1 MDSLSDVIACCR
13 GLLFEKITERK
24 KSSEKFR
31 QLLCKSTVIK
41 ALDRHTDSKNCG
53 SSDEQLTW
61 DYVFK
66 SVGKYVLIETQ
77 HLQKS
82 KDQVS
87 AATLTRKEKAK
98 KEVSDLVK
106 FVIRQ
111 ADKRGPRLKCSSLLN
126 HIDEILQDEYMCQA
140 YGLDYSNVLLK
151 NVLSVRKYW
160 TEISSPTWH
169 NLIGIYVKMYTS
181 QEYGID
187 KMLLSRVISTLISG
201 ATVQCDLRPKRL
213 LNFFTEVFKNIRQ
226 EKTLVVTENLICALN
241 VFIKHIATNSRT
253 QICKLGETVFV
264 NMLYL
269 WDNRPTPLLKNELIE
284 FLSIQIHAH
293 HPGGSKRDSVG
304 AFAVDWDVWM
314 SHLRK
319 LYEVMYGDFQQ
330 LGGRKRFSTGS
341 REASLP
347 PNYVD
352 LAAEV
357 CNQLFQS
364 SEHAIEVTQISETD
378 IEDRPG
384 AKKRRLESGWTSIR
398 DIITSLGQ
406 TVQLTPWL
414 QLITRVMEKFPGSLA
429 EDETYPYLNCIS
441 SLISECKKV
450 EISKYLLSCADAFTI
465 NWKKIR
471 LGQRTE
477 ELCGPVWRKVWMST
491 LRCVSLH
498 HATPEGYKLLKAMV
512 LEDII
517 RPDRDM
523 WSLFLPN
530 ISPPTQEA
538 VEFLLCIL
546 QKFSLP
552 EQFQPSVL
560 TSANYNELQ
569 YPLRS
574 QLIDWI
580 LPSGE
585 GFSGSS
591 LANNSDI
598 NPESVANVLVL
609 LMIQN
614 QSVLNRSE
622 HCEIS
627 PSITDLE
634 MTYLQSSHDFPVS
647 NKFLSSKDSMKIC
660 NDVLHLSVVM
670 SKIEKM
676 LKDEV
681 SVFLEI
687 SDVQLQH
694 IEKVV
699 SNVCLLSKLI
709 YWLLSY
715 GVVNSESL
723 LTMDIVSLLKV
734 LYKKLGL
741 FLSEILQKEGCL
753 PLQDILTKIQSL
765 YSSEIY
771 DGTSSIQAARL
782 IRCLLPSKIVDQLLG
797 IASNKLSKQPR
808 ASHSKSDIGHIK
820 LKSRNRPSSSRSIIE
835 DDDMDLEF
843 DQPLAKDQGEEE
855 DLDDDFGDSQDAEE
869 SNVDAFQSPL
879 SSSSLT
885 EGQTLRLTAIK
896 VLCGWCAY
904 DKPEMKEILPLETN
918 ADPVYIRTKMEELI
932 DEEELD
938 SNKAFDLQMLQVII
952 SGLTT
957 SNHQVGDLDLEN
969 MVDAIRRVAKQQRKD
984 HNISCMCLELLS
996 SVVCYLGNDE
1006 MPSKTVKECREIT
1019 VHLLSAFWNLQDTF
1033 SSKVRLTT
1041 AKCMM
1046 AFIEADPKQQW
1057 ALLSTKE
1064 DESAIST
1071 EFIQTMCDLSHDV
1084 RMYAS
1089 QAVSRLYVTGC
1100 EEPIPINRHQ
1110 QNQLFDQI
1118 YVIINETI
1126 DIKSKQGSLTAER
1139 AQDEKNNRTASALT
1153 TVGNIMC
1160 SSVVCENKTIFA
1172 LCQLV
1177 RECDIDIKQVHNV
1190 LKKVSSLL
1198 GYKDGHHYMSYHL
1211 PYVLNQWLGLNYPV
1225 AEFPYQLAFCS
1236 SLQNFYRDFYLV
1248 IIPQLI
1254 MKKNILDAKEV
1265 VTEIK
1270 GSWDIILRQCIPH
1283 TVIYM
1288 LPLFAVADTGNAPSD
1303 ETLKKR
1309 TAHATACYDLL
1320 TREATKEVVE
1330 KTIVSCLDEI
1340 VVNILKCLYDPE
1352 EDFVKTGSI
1361 RNIDP
1366 EPNPPCYNPYMIRC
1380 TLDYVT
1386 NSFSGNAR
1394 TLVDVLSKNQDSIQK
1409 ILLDISVKLNTEHR
1423 LHEKRRLFLMYQLFV
1438 KLLLREFSQQ
1448 LGGSWAYVLRETI
1461 HRLVYTAN
1469 DVIKIYQNGI
1479 SDCGYSKNIIFMS
1492 LQLLK
1497 EICTVGLETCPEELS
1512 KYLPFIVG
1520 NIVKMATSDA
1530 EDIANEANLLLQL
1543 LIIDNFTSLRH
1554 AIVSLDPFPSE
1565 EKFHQLSTLH
1575 RRLKYADGPFTLI
1588 KEINHFMS
1596 SASSVC
1602 NVRKEG
1608 LEHLSQQLHQNRK
1621 QLCQFTSH
1629 DTEKESICQLIC
1641 KLVQVYQGAKGEV
1654 TVEISKCLGEIG
1666 PVDLEQNGLPRVEDT
1681 VDQVVSLFTGNQ
1693 QNYCKIFH
1701 MLNQYLVD
1709 NDMSVVEAAS
1719 NVLKT
1724 LLSTKTGIE
1733 FANLYRER
1741 LGDKD
1746 FLFQYLHPFRPRKK
1760 IQAGKEES
1768 VSVEEFQRMVDMET
1782 MWTPPDCSHDNWIHN
1797 LTCTLINAGVQDEI
1811 LSRLQPICMIK
1822 TRFSEIVLPLVI
1834 HDLLVQDQ
1842 PIHREV
1848 LSSHIRRFFSSHCEQ
1863 DSSNPRS
1870 HSALSMSSRDVSE
1883 VCRNKDS
1890 LRSMLN
1896 VVQYLRQQDRP
1907 KQGRQEMTAWD
1918 NNFWLDLDFL
1928 HISKAAMYCSAH
1940 FSAILFAEIWCD
1952 IQRQKQDYSGDSQK
1966 GTGFSQSFSQTTMID
1981 SLGSSTSSSS
1991 TINVQDL
1998 LLQTYQE
2005 IGDPDGLYGC
2015 GAGRLADTSSRVK
2028 SYEHENRWEKAV
2040 ITYDIEMCQPSS
2052 VPQYE
2057 LLQALQNFGS
2067 NHLLERYLHTM
2078 SSTGQS
2084 EIPNHIKDLQFKA
2097 AWKTGQWNIETTS
2110 RLEESCSFNEAVYSA
2125 LTAVKDG
2132 HCSLAERNIGI
2143 ARMLSMQKISTSTM
2157 ESARCLYPIL
2167 ADLQC
2172 VSQIDNVLQ
2181 YNILKKEGYDDLTTR
2196 WNSEDSFTDNDF
2208 MFLEPT
2214 LNIRCTILKMLQ
2226 LKHDDPSLNI
2236 CLQHQLL
2243 KLAQLARESNRHQ
2256 IAERAI
2262 FDLKQME
2269 TDDLKLYIPKLI
2281 EEANLYWTRQEQNT
2295 AKHLMKNLMTKLEKL
2310 QDENIDAARF
2320 YPQVLSIY
2328 GNWLAETRSENPNVI
2343 MEEYLE
2349 KTVGLLES
2357 LNEQGDVAMDAYL
2370 SLARYA
2376 DNQYQNIVNYMKSN
2390 TYEAKQALMK
2400 KAKTEMETLKQL
2412 GDISKD
2418 RYYKILYK
2426 QSDIDKA
2433 EIEAMNEDKTKYLQK
2448 AVENYLKCLKY
2459 GDKHDLRI
2467 FRLISLWF
2475 SNTAVQ
2481 DVNTLIEKSIKTLK
2495 SYKFIPLMYQLAARM
2510 DTKAQSQSFQATLN
2524 NMIER
2529 AAKDHPHH
2537 TLLCVLA
2544 LAHAKKDTEIM
2555 NPTTASTNRRT
2566 KLSKS
2571 ISDTSKDEG
2580 RIEAAKLML
2589 LRLKDKN
2596 SPVVRI
2602 VEDLEKL
2609 CLAYIQL
2616 ANVNVERY
2624 KKETRPIQLQS
2635 VQNNLLITKIKDL
2648 HNVAVPTV
2656 DIKVDPKGS
2665 YNNLICVKGFNPT
2678 FKLAGGVN
2686 LPKIISCIGTDG
2698 KTRRQL
2704 VKGRDDLRQDAV
2716 MQQVF
2721 GMVNNLLQKNSETRK
2736 RQLHVRQYKVV
2747 PLSQMSGLLEWCEGT
2762 MPIGEY
2768 LVASSPGDEKPGAHY
2783 RYRPD
2788 DYPAIDCR
2796 RHMGGVHASPDAVKK
2811 FKVFMAVCK
2820 RFLPVFRHFFM
2831 EKFRDPAVW
2840 FEARLAYTK
2849 SVATNSI
2856 VGYILGLGDRHVQ
2869 NILIDCNTAELVHI
2883 DLGVAFEQGK
2893 ILPTPETVP
2902 FRLTRDIVDGMG
2914 VSGVEGV
2921 FRRCCEKTMDVMHN
2935 NQEALLTI
2943 LEVLLYDPLYAWCMS
2958 PAKAYALQ
2966 HRRDRNDPDASE
2978 LNTTKDVLE
2987 FAESNEPVENTESV
3001 NKLAERVLLRLHQKL
3016 QGIEDGVQLSVSGQ
3030 VNLLIQQ
3037 ARDPKNLAKLFP
3049 GWQPYI

>member
-1 MDSLSDVIACCR
+1 MDIHQDIITSLGQTVQLTPWDKQYNSHHGKLTD
-13 GLLFEKITERK
+13 TE
-24 KSSEKFR
+24 
-31 QLLCKSTVIK
+31 
-41 ALDRHTDSKNCG
+41 DRH
-53 SSDEQLTW
+53 
-61 DYVFK
+61 
-66 SVGKYVLIETQ
+66 
-77 HLQKS
+77 
-82 KDQVS
+82 
-87 AATLTRKEKAK
+87 
-98 KEVSDLVK
+98 
-106 FVIRQ
+106 
-111 ADKRGPRLKCSSLLN
+111 
-126 HIDEILQDEYMCQA
+126 IDI
-140 YGLDYSNVLLK
+140 
-151 NVLSVRKYW
+151 
-160 TEISSPTWH
+160 
-169 NLIGIYVKMYTS
+169 
-181 QEYGID
+181 
-187 KMLLSRVISTLISG
+187 
-201 ATVQCDLRPKRL
+201 
-213 LNFFTEVFKNIRQ
+213 
-226 EKTLVVTENLICALN
+226 
-241 VFIKHIATNSRT
+241 
-253 QICKLGETVFV
+253 
-264 NMLYL
+264 
-269 WDNRPTPLLKNELIE
+269 
-284 FLSIQIHAH
+284 
-293 HPGGSKRDSVG
+293 
-304 AFAVDWDVWM
+304 
-314 SHLRK
+314 
-319 LYEVMYGDFQQ
+319 
-330 LGGRKRFSTGS
+330 
-341 REASLP
+341 
-347 PNYVD
+347 
-352 LAAEV
+352 
-357 CNQLFQS
+357 
-364 SEHAIEVTQISETD
+364 
-378 IEDRPG
+378 
-384 AKKRRLESGWTSIR
+384 ESGWTSIR
-398 DIITSLGQ
+398 DIITSQGL

-429 EDETYPYLNCIS
+429 EDETYPYLNCLS
-441 SLISECKKV
+441 SLIAESKKV
-450 EISKYLLSCADAFTI
+450 EISKYLLLCAEAFTV
-465 NWKKIR
+465 NWKKIK

-477 ELCGPVWRKVWMST
+477 ELCGPVWRKMWMST
-491 LRCVSLH
+491 LRCVSLN
-498 HATPEGYKLLKAMV
+498 HATPQGYKLLKAMV
-512 LEDII
+512 VEDII
-517 RPDRDM
+517 HPDRDM

-552 EQFQPSVL
+552 ELFQPSVL
-560 TSANYNELQ
+560 TSANYNEMQ

-614 QSVLNRSE
+614 QSVLNKSE
-622 HCEIS
+622 HCEKSS
-627 PSITDLE
+627 PVTDLE
-634 MTYLQSSHDFPVS
+634 MIYLQSSHDFPMS
-647 NKFLSSKDSMKIC
+647 NTFLCSKDSKESC
-660 NDVLHLSVVM
+660 NDVLHLPVIM

-687 SDVQLQH
+687 TDVQLQH

-699 SNVCLLSKLI
+699 SDVCLLSKLI
-709 YWLLSY
+709 YWLLNY

-723 LTMDIVSLLKV
+723 LKMDIVSLLKV
-734 LYKKLGL
+734 LYKKLGM
-741 FLSEILQKEGCL
+741 FLGEILHKEGSL
-753 PLQDILTKIQSL
+753 PLQNILMKLLSL
-765 YSSEIY
+765 YDSKFPG
-771 DGTSSIQAARL
+771 GTTSIQAARL
-782 IRCLLPSKIVDQLLG
+782 IRCLFPAKIVDQLLG
-797 IASNKLSKQPR
+797 IASNKLSKQPP

-820 LKSRNRPSSSRSIIE
+820 LKSRNRPSTSRSIIE

-843 DQPLAKDQGEEE
+843 DQPLAMDQGEEE
-855 DLDDDFGDSQDAEE
+855 DLDDDFGDSQESED

-885 EGQTLRLTAIK
+885 EGQTIRLTAIK
-896 VLCGWCAY
+896 VLCLWCGY
-904 DKPEMKEILPLETN
+904 DKSEMKEILPLETN
-918 ADPVYIRTKMEELI
+918 GDPVYIRTKMEELI

-938 SNKAFDLQMLQVII
+938 SNKAFDLQMLHTII

-957 SNHQVGDLDLEN
+957 GNHRVSDIDLEN
-969 MVDAIRRVAKQQRKD
+969 MVDAIRTACIVAFYGFLRCGEFTVSKAAQFDPDINLCIEDVFHTDLVVFKLKQSKTDPFRKGINIQLHKLGQLICPYKTLLEYIQVRKEFSPINQTDPLFITIDKKPLERQYFLTCIKKGLDLRGFNSSHYNGHSFRIGAATSAGKAKIEDHLIKTLGRWSSDSYIRCIRVMPASIKSAQNRRVAKQQRRD
-984 HNISCMCLELLS
+984 HNISCMCLELLG
-996 SVVCYLGNDE
+996 SVVSYLGNDE

-1019 VHLLSAFWNLQDTF
+1019 VHLLSAFWNLQDQF

-1064 DESAIST
+1064 DQSAIST

-1100 EEPIPINRHQ
+1100 EEPIPVNRHQ

-1126 DIKSKQGSLTAER
+1126 DVRSKQGSLTAER

-1160 SSVVCENKTIFA
+1160 SSVVCENKAIFA

-1177 RECDIDIKQVHNV
+1177 RECDIEIKQV
-1190 LKKVSSLL
+1190 LQKVSYIL
-1198 GYKDGHHYMSYHL
+1198 GYKDGHHYMSYHI

-1236 SLQNFYRDFYLV
+1236 SLKNFYRDFCLV

-1254 MKKNILDAKEV
+1254 MKKNVLDAKEV

-1270 GSWDIILRQCIPH
+1270 GSWNVILRQCIPH

-1288 LPLFAVADTGNAPSD
+1288 LPLFAVANTGNATVD

-1320 TREATKEVVE
+1320 TKEATKEVVE

-1409 ILLDISVKLNTEHR
+1409 ILLDISMKLNTEHR
-1423 LHEKRRLFLMYQLFV
+1423 LHEKRRLFLMYQQFV

-1461 HRLVYTAN
+1461 HRLVYIAN

-1479 SDCGYSKNIIFMS
+1479 NDCGYSKNIICMS

-1520 NIVKMATSDA
+1520 NIVQMATSDA
-1530 EDIANEANLLLQL
+1530 EDISNEANLLLQL
-1543 LIIDNFTSLRH
+1543 LIIDNYIPLRQ
-1554 AIVSLDPFPSE
+1554 AIISLDPFPSE

-1575 RRLKYADGPFTLI
+1575 KRLKYADGPFTLV
-1588 KEINHFMS
+1588 KEIDHFMR

-1608 LEHLSQQLHQNRK
+1608 LQHLSQQLHENRK
-1621 QLCQFTSH
+1621 QLCQFTSQ
-1629 DTEKESICQLIC
+1629 DREKDSICQLIC
-1641 KLVQVYQGAKGEV
+1641 KLVQVYQGSKEEV
-1654 TVEISKCLGEIG
+1654 TLEISKCLGEIG
-1666 PVDLEQNGLPRVEDT
+1666 PVDLEQNGLPRVDDT
-1681 VDQVVSLFTGNQ
+1681 VDQVVSLFTGNL
-1693 QNYCKIFH
+1693 QNYYKIFH

-1760 IQAGKEES
+1760 IQAVKEETL
-1768 VSVEEFQRMVDMET
+1768 SVEEFQRIVDMET
-1782 MWTPPDCSHDNWIHN
+1782 LWTPPDCSHDNWIHN

-1834 HDLLVQDQ
+1834 HDLLLQDQ

-1863 DSSNPRS
+1863 DSSVSRS
-1870 HSALSMSSRDVSE
+1870 HSALSMSSRDISE

-1890 LRSMLN
+1890 IRSMLN

-1907 KQGRQEMTAWD
+1907 NQGRQEMTAWD

-1928 HISKAAMYCSAH
+1928 HIAKAAMYCSAH
-1940 FSAILFAEIWCD
+1940 FSVILFAEIWCD

-1981 SLGSSTSSSS
+1981 SLGSSSSSSS

-2052 VPQYE
+2052 VTQYE
-2057 LLQALQNFGS
+2057 LLHALQNFGS

-2078 SSTGQS
+2078 SSTSQADIPNHIKDLQFQAAWKTGQWNIETTS
-2084 EIPNHIKDLQFKA
+2084 STSQAEIPNHIRDLQFKA

-2110 RLEESCSFNEAVYSA
+2110 RQRTSHIRDLQFKDAWKTGQWNIETTSRLEETCSFNEALYSA

-2132 HCSLAERNIGI
+2132 HCSLAKRSMGI

-2181 YNILKKEGYDDLTTR
+2181 YNILKKEGYDDLTSR

-2214 LNIRCTILKMLQ
+2214 LNIRCSILKMLQ

-2262 FDLKQME
+2262 FNLKHME

-2357 LNEQGDVAMDAYL
+2357 LNEQGDVALDAYL

-2400 KAKTEMETLKQL
+2400 KAKMEMETLKQL

-2418 RYYKILYK
+2418 RYYKILSK

-2537 TLLCVLA
+2537 TLSCVLA
-2544 LAHAKKDTEIM
+2544 LAHYKFSVIADD
-2555 NPTTASTNRRT
+2555 R
-2566 KLSKS
+2566 KS
-2571 ISDTSKDEG
+2571 
-2580 RIEAAKLML
+2580 
-2589 LRLKDKN
+2589 
-2596 SPVVRI
+2596 
-2602 VEDLEKL
+2602 
-2609 CLAYIQL
+2609 C
-2616 ANVNVERY
+2616 
-2624 KKETRPIQLQS
+2624 
-2635 VQNNLLITKIKDL
+2635 
-2648 HNVAVPTV
+2648 
-2656 DIKVDPKGS
+2656 
-2665 YNNLICVKGFNPT
+2665 
-2678 FKLAGGVN
+2678 
-2686 LPKIISCIGTDG
+2686 
-2698 KTRRQL
+2698 
-2704 VKGRDDLRQDAV
+2704 
-2716 MQQVF
+2716 
-2721 GMVNNLLQKNSETRK
+2721 
-2736 RQLHVRQYKVV
+2736 
-2747 PLSQMSGLLEWCEGT
+2747 
-2762 MPIGEY
+2762 
-2768 LVASSPGDEKPGAHY
+2768 
-2783 RYRPD
+2783 
-2788 DYPAIDCR
+2788 
-2796 RHMGGVHASPDAVKK
+2796 
-2811 FKVFMAVCK
+2811 
-2820 RFLPVFRHFFM
+2820 
-2831 EKFRDPAVW
+2831 
-2840 FEARLAYTK
+2840 
-2849 SVATNSI
+2849 
-2856 VGYILGLGDRHVQ
+2856 
-2869 NILIDCNTAELVHI
+2869 
-2883 DLGVAFEQGK
+2883 
-2893 ILPTPETVP
+2893 
-2902 FRLTRDIVDGMG
+2902 
-2914 VSGVEGV
+2914 
-2921 FRRCCEKTMDVMHN
+2921 
-2935 NQEALLTI
+2935 
-2943 LEVLLYDPLYAWCMS
+2943 
-2958 PAKAYALQ
+2958 
-2966 HRRDRNDPDASE
+2966 
-2978 LNTTKDVLE
+2978 
-2987 FAESNEPVENTESV
+2987 
-3001 NKLAERVLLRLHQKL
+3001 
-3016 QGIEDGVQLSVSGQ
+3016 
-3030 VNLLIQQ
+3030 
-3037 ARDPKNLAKLFP
+3037 
-3049 GWQPYI
+3049 